1 MTLLAL
7 AIAPVVIIII
17 YIFIKDKYEKEPKQL
32 LVNNFLLG
40 AIVSVIITTLL
51 YILIDIPLPLKNDN
65 SIFEQFIK
73 AFFVV
78 GLSEEFSK
86 YIIIRYYAQPHHEFN
101 EPFDGIVYA
110 VMVSMGFAAT
120 ENIMYV
126 LQGGIEVAIIR
137 AFTAVPAHATFAI
150 LMGYFMGKAKFSN
163 NRVLLNLT
171 GLFLAVLFHGAY
183 DFFLFIDFIPGVWI
197 GAFISLFIGIVLS
210 RKAIIRHQFNSN
222 FKIHKEK

>member
-1 MTLLAL
+1 MTLLLL
-7 AIAPVVIIII
+7 AIAPVFIIII
-17 YIFIKDKYEKEPKQL
+17 YVFIKDKYEKEPKRL
-32 LVNNFLLG
+32 LLYNFLLG
-40 AIVSVIITTLL
+40 AFVSVIITTLL
-51 YILIDIPLPLKNDN
+51 YVIIDIPLPLRNHD
-65 SIFEQFIK
+65 SVFEQFIK

-86 YIIIRYYAQPHHEFN
+86 YIIIRYYSQPHKEYN

-120 ENIMYV
+120 ENVMYV
-126 LQGGIEVAIIR
+126 LQGGMEVAIMR

-150 LMGYFMGKAKFSN
+150 LMGYFMGKAKFSK
-163 NRVLLNLT
+163 NRTILNLT

-197 GAFISLFIGIVLS
+197 GAFISLFIGVILA
-210 RKAIIRHQFNSN
+210 RKAIRNHQFNSHFN
-222 FKIHKEK
+222 IHREQ

>member
-1 MTLLAL
+1 MTLLLL
-7 AIAPVVIIII
+7 AIVPVFVIIF
-17 YIFIKDKYEKEPKQL
+17 YVYIKDKYEKEPIRL
-32 LVNNFLLG
+32 LFYNFLLG

-51 YILIDIPLPLKNDN
+51 YVIIDIPLPLNNQD

-86 YIIIRYYAQPHHEFN
+86 YIIIRYYSQPHEEYN

-126 LQGGIEVAIIR
+126 LQGGMEVAIIR

-150 LMGYFMGKAKFSN
+150 LMGYFMGKAKFSK
-163 NRVLLNLT
+163 NRVVLNFT

-183 DFFLFIDFIPGVWI
+183 DFFLFIDFVPGIWV
-197 GAFISLFIGIVLS
+197 GAFVSLFIGIMLS
-210 RKAIIRHQFNSN
+210 RRAIRRHQNISYFRP
-222 FKIHKEK
+222 K